1 MNRIPTT
8 RLIVK
13 REVAERLQSRF
24 VWAMTALTT
33 VFVVAIIVVPALV
46 RAPAKPTVVGLVGPS
61 AQALGPALR
70 STAAAARVDIRV
82 LDIADSQ
89 AATSAVKDGSV
100 GIALTVDARS
110 AVAEVKQTLS
120 ATMRALLQATLDEA
134 HQRQVLTSA
143 GVSPSLVLQ
152 AQTPVPLATA
162 ARHPPPAD
170 QAARSIAAV
179 AAGILLYLSL
189 ALYAT
194 AVANGVAQEKTSRTA
209 EVLLAAVRP
218 TQLLN
223 GKVLGIG
230 ACGLG
235 QLAIAVG
242 AGLIANAAVQRAEI
256 PSIIWVLLPAILLWF
271 VLGFALYA
279 FACAAAGAMVARQ
292 EEVQFVTLPISM
304 PLVVGYVLMFPA
316 IASPDAW
323 WVRVLSFVPPF
334 APVFMPARL
343 ALGHMGAWEMPLAV
357 VIMAASVYGTARLAA
372 RIYAGALVRGG
383 ARLSWRAALRLRGA
397 E

>member
-1 MNRIPTT
+1 MSRIPAT

-13 REVAERLQSRF
+13 REVTERLQSRF
-24 VWAMTALTT
+24 IWVMTALTT
-33 VFVVAIIVVPALV
+33 AFVVGMIVVPALV
-46 RAPAKPTVVGLVGPS
+46 RQPAKPTVVGLVGPS
-61 AQALGPALR
+61 AQALEPALR
-70 STAAAARVDIRV
+70 ATAAAAKVDIRV
-82 LDIADSQ
+82 VDFANGE

-100 GIALTVDARS
+100 GVALTVGAQS

-120 ATMRALLQATLDEA
+120 PTMRALLQATLDEA
-134 HQRQVLTSA
+134 HQRQVLTGA
-143 GVSPSLVLQ
+143 GVSPSLLLQ
-152 AQTPVPLATA
+152 AMTPVPLATA
-162 ARHPPPAD
+162 ARQPPPAD
-170 QAARSIAAV
+170 QAARSIAAL
-179 AAGILLYLSL
+179 AAGILLYISL

-218 TQLLN
+218 SQLMN

-230 ACGLG
+230 VCGLG
-235 QLAIAVG
+235 QLAIVVG

-271 VLGFALYA
+271 VLGFALYS

-292 EEVQFVTLPISM
+292 EEVQFVILPVTM
-304 PLVVGYVLMFPA
+304 PLIVGFLLMYA
-316 IASPDAW
+316 TIASPNAW
-323 WVRVLSFVPPF
+323 WIRVLSFLPPF
-334 APVFMPARL
+334 APTLMPARL
-343 ALGHMGAWEMPLAV
+343 ALGHMAAWEMPLAV
-357 VIMAASVYGTARLAA
+357 VIMVAAVYGTARLAA